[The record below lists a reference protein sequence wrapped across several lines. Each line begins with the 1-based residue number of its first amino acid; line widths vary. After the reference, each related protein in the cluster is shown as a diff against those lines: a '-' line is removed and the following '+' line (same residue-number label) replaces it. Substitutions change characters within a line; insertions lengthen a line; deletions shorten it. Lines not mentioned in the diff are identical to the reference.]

1 MTGRAAGLKSS
12 DMVLTMQL
20 DLTSFWKPWKATRA
34 MFHGGRLRALWIRP
48 LFVRIW
54 HTIPVG
60 STAGPLM
67 AGGHAF
73 FFPRYSVPYDF
84 LCLRL
89 IRSFN
94 P

>member
-34 MFHGGRLRALWIRP
+34 LFHGGRLRALWIRP
-48 LFVRIW
+48 LFVRVW

-73 FFPRYSVPYDF
+73 FFPTLFCPV
-84 LCLRL
+84 
-89 IRSFN
+89 
-94 P
+94 